1 MNWTSRCATC
11 ESSASATTPATPMGR
26 RAFLA
31 QTAVFAAVAALAACG
46 GAGGDVTAPGL
57 SGMTTVR
64 LADYPA
70 LASIGGVARFNI
82 AATPLAVVRTS
93 ATTFVTLSRICP
105 HQGTT
110 VNQSAGGFLCPNHGA
125 TFSSTGDWVGGQRT
139 SNMTSY
145 PTSFDSTAGTITIG

>member
-1 MNWTSRCATC
+1 MNSTSRCASC
-11 ESSASATTPATPMGR
+11 ESSAPVTPPATPMGR

-31 QTAVFAAVAALAACG
+31 QSAVLAAMAALAACG
-46 GAGGDVTAPGL
+46 GAGSDVTAPGL
-57 SGMTTVR
+57 SGMTTLKV
-64 LADYPA
+64 ADYPT
-70 LASIGGVARFNI
+70 LASVGGVALLSI
-82 AATPLAVVRTS
+82 ASSPFAVVRTS

-110 VNQSAGGFLCPNHGA
+110 VNESTSGFLCPNHGA
-125 TFSSTGDWVGGQRT
+125 MFSSTGGWVGGQPT